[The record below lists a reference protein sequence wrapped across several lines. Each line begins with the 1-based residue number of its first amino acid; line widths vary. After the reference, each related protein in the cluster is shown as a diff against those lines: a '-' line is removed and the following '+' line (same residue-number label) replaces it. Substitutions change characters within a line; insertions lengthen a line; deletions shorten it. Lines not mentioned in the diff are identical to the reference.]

1 MKMIPMSRARMDI
14 TKLPEQLSKDPG
26 EGAVVITRRGE
37 PVLAVMTFELYDA
50 LIETL
55 EIMGDPEL
63 MESLRQGI
71 KDVKEGRTTPW
82 EEVKAE
88 LEL

>member
-14 TKLPEQLSKDPG
+14 TKLPELLSKDPG

-37 PVLAVMTFELYDA
+37 PVLAVMTYELYDA

-55 EIMGDPEL
+55 EVLGDPEL
-63 MESLRQGI
+63 MKALRQGI
-71 KDVKEGRTTPW
+71 NDMKEGRTTPW